1 MSCCPVNSEP
11 PLATVGGTT
20 GTMRTFGQ
28 TTFYAAGPATS
39 RAGILAFP
47 DIFGPYSGRT
57 KQDADNLGKLGYA
70 VVLVD
75 LTDGDWF
82 DDGDALRERMPEWN
96 AKYTYEEYLSV
107 RINDAIAYLKTVA
120 NVEHIA
126 GYGYCFGAWVGARLS
141 VLDEPVLRGHVSFHP
156 SWIRENSIN
165 GDGAVERLTE
175 RIKVPQLLLSASND
189 PDFIKANGSVHKIL
203 SGNPAIAAL
212 SDVVDFPDV
221 NHGWVNRG
229 DLEKPEVKAAVAKAW
244 HVAVKFFQT
253 VCPV

>member
-11 PLATVGGTT
+11 PLASADATAGAT
-20 GTMRTFGQ
+20 RTFGH
-28 TTFYAAGPATS
+28 TTFYTAGPPTA

-47 DIFGPYSGRT
+47 DIFGPNSGRS

-82 DDGDALRERMPEWN
+82 DGASRERMPEWT
-96 AKYTYEEYLSV
+96 AKYTYEEYLSA
-107 RINDAIAYLKTVA
+107 RIDDAITYLKTVA

-126 GYGYCFGAWVGARLS
+126 SYGYCFGAWVGARLS

-156 SWIRENSIN
+156 SWSRENSIN
-165 GDGAVERLTE
+165 GDGAVERLSE

-189 PDFIKANGSVHKIL
+189 PDFVKANGSVHKIL
-203 SGNPAIAAL
+203 SSNAAIAAL

-229 DLEKPEVKAAVAKAW
+229 DLENSKVKAAVAKAW
-244 HVAVKFFQT
+244 HAAVKFFQT